1 MHRHPGY
8 RDERKHFR
16 RSRAHAPICQ
26 RDICRAAALRLPLMP
41 PRGKPTHQEK
51 TPAVARPNRTH
62 VSLDDIAREAGVS
75 RMTVSRVLGNRGRF
89 SEETRAHVVAIAESK
104 RYRPNRM
111 ARAVHTGR
119 SLTIGLLL
127 PVHGPYYSRVAQG
140 AHDELAAAGYSV
152 LLGSN
157 PHDRGPAAHAEELR
171 LVHAFLDRR
180 VDAFVLRPVNDDATR
195 VYYREIHE
203 RSIPLVAVDRRPAGS
218 FCDFVGTDDL
228 LGGRLAA
235 EYLHS
240 LGHRRLGHLAGPGEV
255 SSARLRRQAFEETV
269 AGFNDATRCHTVEAD
284 FRPTET
290 DALALLDRAARP
302 TAVFAVTDWGAA
314 ALYAAA
320 QHLGLRIPHDLSVL
334 GFADLVFAGLLNPG
348 LSTLAQHPEEVG
360 RAAARLVITRLRS
373 ATPARRNKTMLV
385 PPELVARGSTSA
397 WRTIQP

>member
-1 MHRHPGY
+1 MHRHPGL
-8 RDERKHFR
+8 RDERNHFR
-16 RSRAHAPICQ
+16 HSPGQERICQ
-26 RDICRAAALRLPLMP
+26 RDIRGHTALLLSLMP
-41 PRGKPTHQEK
+41 TRGKPTQK
-51 TPAVARPNRTH
+51 KATPVVVRPNRTH

-89 SEETRAHVVAIAESK
+89 SEETRARVIAIAESK

-119 SLTIGLLL
+119 SMTIGLLL

-203 RSIPLVAVDRRPAGS
+203 RGVPLVAVDRRLAGS

-228 LGGRLAA
+228 RGGRLAA
-235 EYLHS
+235 EYLHG
-240 LGHRRLGHLAGPGEV
+240 LGHRNLGHLAGPGEV
-255 SSARLRRQAFEETV
+255 SSARLRRQAFEDTI
-269 AGFNDATRCHTVEAD
+269 AGFKDGTTCHVVAAGFHAGDA
-284 FRPTET
+284 

-320 QHLGLRIPHDLSVL
+320 QRLGLRIPHDLSVL
-334 GFADLVFAGLLNPG
+334 GFADLVFADLLNPR

-360 RAAARLVITRLRS
+360 REAARLVLRRLQAPTATTRH
-373 ATPARRNKTMLV
+373 KTILV
-385 PPELVARGSTSA
+385 PPELIVRGSTA
-397 WRTIQP
+397 RNG

>member
-1 MHRHPGY
+1 MPT
-8 RDERKHFR
+8 
-16 RSRAHAPICQ
+16 RA
-26 RDICRAAALRLPLMP
+26 
-41 PRGKPTHQEK
+41 KPTKKKK

-89 SEETRAHVVAIAESK
+89 SEETRARVVAIAESK

-119 SLTIGLLL
+119 SQTIGLLL

-157 PHDRGPAAHAEELR
+157 PHDSGPAAHAEELR

-203 RSIPLVAVDRRPAGS
+203 RGVPLVSVDRRLAGS
-218 FCDFVGTDDL
+218 FCDFVGTDDA

-240 LGHRRLGHLAGPGEV
+240 LGHRRLGHLAGPTEV
-255 SSARLRRQAFEETV
+255 SSARLRRQAFEDTI
-269 AGFNDATRCHTVEAD
+269 AGFQDGTKCHVVAAGFHPSEAD
-284 FRPTET
+284 
-290 DALALLDRAARP
+290 ALTLLDRAARP
-302 TAVFAVTDWGAA
+302 TAVFAVSDWGAA

-320 QHLGLRIPHDLSVL
+320 QRLGLRIPHDLSVL

-348 LSTLAQHPEEVG
+348 LSTLAQHPEAVG
-360 RAAARLVITRLRS
+360 RKAAKLVLRRLGQPTS
-373 ATPARRNKTMLV
+373 ARRNTTVLV
-385 PPELVARGSTSA
+385 PPELIVRGSTSPA
-397 WRTIQP
+397 AKTSP

>member
-1 MHRHPGY
+1 
-8 RDERKHFR
+8 
-16 RSRAHAPICQ
+16 
-26 RDICRAAALRLPLMP
+26 MP
-41 PRGKPTHQEK
+41 TQGKPTKKKE
-51 TPAVARPNRTH
+51 TPAVARRNRTH
-62 VSLDDIAREAGVS
+62 VSLNDIAREAGVS

-89 SEETRAHVVAIAESK
+89 SEETRARVVAIAEAK

-119 SLTIGLLL
+119 SMTIGLLL

-140 AHDELAAAGYSV
+140 VHDELAAAGYSV

-157 PHDRGPAAHAEELR
+157 PHDRGPEAQVEELR

-180 VDAFVLRPVNDDATR
+180 VDAFVIRPVNDEATR
-195 VYYREIHE
+195 VYYREIYE
-203 RSIPLVAVDRRPAGS
+203 RGVPLVAVDRRPAGS

-235 EYLHS
+235 QYLHG
-240 LGHRRLGHLAGPGEV
+240 LGHRRLGHLAGPAGV

-269 AGFNDATRCHTVEAD
+269 AAFNDGTQRSVVEAD
-284 FRPTET
+284 FHASAAE
-290 DALALLDRAARP
+290 ALALLDQAARP

-320 QHLGLRIPHDLSVL
+320 QRLRLRIPTDLSVL

-360 RAAARLVITRLRS
+360 REAARLVLRRLGQS
-373 ATPARRNKTMLV
+373 TSARRNKTVLV
-385 PPELVARGSTSA
+385 PPELIVRGSTA
-397 WRTIQP
+397 PWVKTKP